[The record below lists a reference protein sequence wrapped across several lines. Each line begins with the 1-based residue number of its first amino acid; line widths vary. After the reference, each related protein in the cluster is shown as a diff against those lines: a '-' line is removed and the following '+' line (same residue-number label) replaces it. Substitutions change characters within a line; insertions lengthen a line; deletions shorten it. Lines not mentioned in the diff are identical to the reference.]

1 MKWFWQTDKEY
12 TEVQERASILKK
24 EFVDIWVRSHSAFSS
39 EELETYIDWAIDIE
53 DSIKE
58 IEPDWDSRCLFEE
71 LEKTGLP
78 LSRSHRRGAIW
89 VYGAIWVHQWQRV
102 TEREDMKS
110 KRHKALR
117 KSRSSM
123 L

>member
-78 LSRSHRRGAIW
+78 LSGSPWRSAIW
-89 VYGAIWVHQWQRV
+89 RKQWERV